1 MPTHYCQIRLGISAL
16 WQEYLSCR
24 FIRNAIAAVAS
35 YSYGFHF
42 HIHFHILASRFS
54 RSVSLSFSLSR
65 RGVLRAQQTTRR
77 GMWHVAWRGLL
88 TKCISRDIYSCDVC
102 LPLICPSCAFTL
114 QASQVTDALSISLY
128 LTLSLS
134 IYISLYLSSLSPS
147 VCFIIISDDNKQQN
161 ARKIFPGKMS
171 KLFARITKLFAV

>member
-24 FIRNAIAAVAS
+24 FIWNAIAAVAS

-42 HIHFHILASRFS
+42 HIHFHILAISWTS
-54 RSVSLSFSLSR
+54 AVALAPSLSLSR
-65 RGVLRAQQTTRR
+65 EGEFYELSWLPDVACGIWHMAY

-114 QASQVTDALSISLY
+114 LASQVTDALSISLCR
-128 LTLSLS
+128 S
-134 IYISLYLSSLSPS
+134 IYISLSLYPS

-161 ARKIFPGKMS
+161 ARKIFQVKCLNYLP
-171 KLFARITKLFAV
+171 V